1 MLLRKQIVCPS
12 KLDINKQKALVLGER
27 KLKKDFLV
35 IGISTVRRQNAMY
48 LEQTLS
54 SILEHTSQTDRS
66 TTRVVILLADLTET
80 DRAIVKGRLS
90 SKFSD
95 HFASGFF
102 EAISAPLL
110 FYPPMEELPQ
120 NFGDSNDRV
129 KWRAKQVVDYSFLFT
144 YCHGLSKYY
153 LQLEDDV
160 ISTPN
165 FIFAIKEFIE
175 LHDDRE
181 WTSLQFSPL
190 GFGKLYRSSDLL
202 RLAQFSLM
210 FYDQQPIDYLY
221 KFFNNLQAQQEEFL
235 RSPSI
240 FQHIGVHS
248 SLRHKEQRV
257 VDMFFEEDVQKYTDC
272 DNPSAS
278 LLTNME
284 RFSMYVPKLPYTSDP
299 GYFWA
304 KSPTFGQWFM
314 IDFDEPQFLSRI
326 VIETGSDSHPQ
337 DLLQHGDVEVGGLTL
352 PGGRGSSECKDF
364 QTVGKFDNGIADI
377 SDLMDIKQYQIKC
390 VVARVTDDQVQWL
403 LIREIAIWTR
413 HQE

>member
-1 MLLRKQIVCPS
+1 MISYKFT
-12 KLDINKQKALVLGER
+12 
-27 KLKKDFLV
+27 DFLV

-54 SILEHTSQTDRS
+54 SILEHTTPTERS
-66 TTRVVILLADLTET
+66 TLRVVILIADITET
-80 DRAIVKGRLS
+80 DRAIVKTRLS
-90 SKFSD
+90 SKFKEYFS
-95 HFASGFF
+95 SGVF

-110 FYPPMEELPQ
+110 FYPPLEDLPQ
-120 NFGDSNDRV
+120 TFGDSRDRV
-129 KWRAKQVVDYSFLFT
+129 KWRAKQVVDYAFLFT

-160 ISTPN
+160 LSTPN

-175 LHDDRE
+175 LHEDKE
-181 WTSLQFSPL
+181 WTSLEFSPL
-190 GFGKLYRSSDLL
+190 GYGKLYKSSDLL

-221 KFFNNLQAQQEEFL
+221 KYFNNLQAQQEVYL

-240 FQHIGVHS
+240 FRHIGIHS
-248 SLRHKEQRV
+248 SLDNKEQRA
-257 VDMFFEEDVQKYTDC
+257 VDTFFEEDILKYSDC
-272 DNPSAS
+272 DNPPAV

-284 RFSMYVPKLPYTSDP
+284 RFSMYAPKLPYTSEP

-314 IDFDEPQFLSRI
+314 IDFEEPQFLSRI
-326 VIETGSDSHPQ
+326 VVETGSDSHPQ
-337 DLLQHGDVEVGGLTL
+337 DILQSGDLEVGGLTL
-352 PGGRGSSECKDF
+352 PGKEGSVKCKDL
-364 QTVGKFDNGIADI
+364 QTVGSFTMGVVDI
-377 SDLMDIKQYQIKC
+377 SDLDDIKQFRVKC
-390 VVARVTDDQVQWL
+390 VVVRVTEDQIQWL

-413 HQE
+413 HQK